1 MAEEVVV
8 ATGAASPE
16 PLDHKRKLADLD
28 NEATEAPQENHGEPN
43 EESPASDNADVAVSD
58 ESEAKRP
65 RLDGKPEENASENGH
80 KKRMVEEPA
89 KEDDTSEEDSEHPAS
104 LEEVSEREETE
115 KPTAEPNEAGDALDS
130 AEETEQPASLE
141 EVHEKEET
149 EQPTAEPHEAGG
161 AQDSAAEISQE
172 VKTQELSKE
181 ENQPPVVEAAL
192 PLQQEDG
199 SNSEHGQPSSVAE
212 TTTYRME
219 VPNSKVGVLIG
230 KAGDTI
236 RYLQYNSGA
245 KIQIMRDSDADPNRL
260 SRPVE
265 IVGTSESIKKA
276 EELINAVIA
285 EADAGGSP
293 SLIAR
298 GLTSSHS
305 MATAEQIQIQVPNE
319 KVGLIIGRGGE
330 TIKSLQTRSGAR
342 IQLIP
347 QNLPE
352 GDESKERTIRV
363 TGDKKQIEIA
373 TDMIKEVMNQTV
385 RPSPHSTGFNQQAYR
400 PRGPGGNQWG
410 QRGPHPSH
418 PAAYDYPHRGPYPSH
433 NTQYQHPAF
442 GNYPQQMGGPRS
454 SYSSGWEQRPPP
466 SMQGPPPSSGGYDY
480 YGGRSHYSDAP
491 PSHFPG
497 AMPAHAPGPSP
508 APALGPPQTQS
519 SYNYSQ
525 QQNQGYGHAAPY
537 SQAAPH
543 QSYGH
548 GYEQKYDHHAPS
560 QNPYGGHGNAQQLYP
575 QAGAQ
580 QVYPG
585 QQQYDKPPS
594 YGAPAQGP
602 PPQSYGAPRVGQPG
616 EPYQGGSAPATY
628 GQNVQPQQTYQY
640 PTGGSTQQYP
650 TPYGIPNTDGY
661 NQAPAAAAAANYHPQ
676 QGSQAGYGQPGVQQL
691 SAYGQQVAPAA
702 AYEQY
707 PTTQQGY
714 PEQAAAN
721 TAGYAAYQA
730 PQDPAAYSSAQATAA
745 AVYSAPASGQPT
757 YPQQTAAQPSYDQS
771 VPQSGGYGT
780 VPSSAP
786 VGYGK
791 SVSPQPQ
798 PQPQPGYPQYDST
811 QVYGA
816 SR

>member
-28 NEATEAPQENHGEPN
+28 NEPTETLDENHAEPN
-43 EESPASDNADVAVSD
+43 EESAAPDTVDVATSD

-80 KKRMVEEPA
+80 QENKQEELVT
-89 KEDDTSEEDSEHPAS
+89 KEDDKQSSEE
-104 LEEVSEREETE
+104 
-115 KPTAEPNEAGDALDS
+115 
-130 AEETEQPASLE
+130 EQPASVE
-141 EVHEKEET
+141 EVPEKEET
-149 EQPTAEPHEAGG
+149 EQLTAEPHEVGD
-161 AQDSAAEISQE
+161 AQDSAVEISQE
-172 VKTQELSKE
+172 DKTQELSKE
-181 ENQPPVVEAAL
+181 ESQPPEVEASL
-192 PLQQEDG
+192 PLQEEDV
-199 SNSEHGQPSSVAE
+199 SNAGKDQASSEAE
-212 TTTYRME
+212 TTTYKME

-245 KIQIMRDSDADPNRL
+245 KIQIMRDAEADPNRL
-260 SRPVE
+260 TRPVE
-265 IVGTSESIKKA
+265 IIGTSENIKKA

-305 MATAEQIQIQVPNE
+305 IATAEQIQLQVPNE

-400 PRGPGGNQWG
+400 PRGPGGPTQWG

-480 YGGRSHYSDAP
+480 YGQRSHYSDAP

-508 APALGPPQTQS
+508 APALGPPQNQS

-525 QQNQGYGHAAPY
+525 QQSQGYGHAAPY

-548 GYEQKYDHHAPS
+548 GYEQKYDHHAPA

-585 QQQYDKPPS
+585 QQQYDNKPPS
-594 YGAPAQGP
+594 YGVPAQGP
-602 PPQSYGAPRVGQPG
+602 PPQSYGAPRVGQPA
-616 EPYQGGSAPATY
+616 EPYQGASAPASY
-628 GQNVQPQQTYQY
+628 GQNMQPQQTYPY
-640 PTGGSTQQYP
+640 PTGASAQQYP
-650 TPYGIPNTDGY
+650 PYATVPTTDGY
-661 NQAPAAAAAANYHPQ
+661 NQAPAASAAAGYSQ
-676 QGSQAGYGQPGVQQL
+676 QGAQAGYGQPGVQQP
-691 SAYGQQVAPAA
+691 SAYSQQVAPTA
-702 AYEQY
+702 AYGQY
-707 PTTQQGY
+707 PTSQQGY

-721 TAGYAAYQA
+721 AAAGYAAYQA
-730 PQDPAAYSSAQATAA
+730 PQDPTAYTGATAA
-745 AVYSAPASGQPT
+745 AAAAYTAPASGQPGYT
-757 YPQQTAAQPSYDQS
+757 QQTATQATYEQS
-771 VPQSGGYGT
+771 IPQSGGYGT
-780 VPSSAP
+780 VPSSAA

-791 SVSPQPQ
+791 SVS

>member
-16 PLDHKRKLADLD
+16 PLDHKRKLVDLD
-28 NEATEAPQENHGEPN
+28 SEPTEATEENHAEPI
-43 EESPASDNADVAVSD
+43 EGSAAPDAADVPISD
-58 ESEAKRP
+58 ESEYKRP
-65 RLDGKPEENASENGH
+65 RLEGKPEGNASENGH
-80 KKRMVEEPA
+80 EEKKEEELEPKEDYKQSSEEEP
-89 KEDDTSEEDSEHPAS
+89 PAS
-104 LEEVSEREETE
+104 VEVL
-115 KPTAEPNEAGDALDS
+115 P
-130 AEETEQPASLE
+130 
-141 EVHEKEET
+141 EKEGT
-149 EQPTAEPHEAGG
+149 EQPTEEPHEAGD
-161 AQDSAAEISQE
+161 AQDSAAEISQDSAAE
-172 VKTQELSKE
+172 ISQEDKTQELSKE
-181 ENQPPVVEAAL
+181 ESQPSEVEAAP
-192 PLQQEDG
+192 PLQEEDI
-199 SNSEHGQPSSVAE
+199 SNAEQDQPSSESE
-212 TTTYRME
+212 TTTYKME

-245 KIQIMRDSDADPNRL
+245 KIQIMRDAEADPNRL
-260 SRPVE
+260 TRPVE
-265 IVGTSESIKKA
+265 IIGTSENIKKA

-305 MATAEQIQIQVPNE
+305 IATAEQIQLQVPNE

-400 PRGPGGNQWG
+400 PRGPGGPTQWG
-410 QRGPHPSH
+410 HRGPHPSH
-418 PAAYDYPHRGPYPSH
+418 PAGYDYPHRGPYPSH
-433 NTQYQHPAF
+433 NTQYQHPGY

-454 SYSSGWEQRPPP
+454 SYGSGWEQRPPP

-480 YGGRSHYSDAP
+480 YGQRSHYSDAP

-497 AMPAHAPGPSP
+497 AMPSHAPGPSP
-508 APALGPPQTQS
+508 APTHGPPQTQS
-519 SYNYSQ
+519 SYNYNQ
-525 QQNQGYGHAAPY
+525 QQGQGYGHTAPY

-548 GYEQKYDHHAPS
+548 GYEQKYDHHAPA
-560 QNPYGGHGNAQQLYP
+560 QNPYSGHGNAQHYP
-575 QAGAQ
+575 QAGTQ

-585 QQQYDKPPS
+585 QQYDNKPSS
-594 YGAPAQGP
+594 YGVSQQGP
-602 PPQSYGAPRVGQPG
+602 PPQSYGAPRVGQPA

-628 GQNVQPQQTYQY
+628 GQNMQPQQTYPYQS
-640 PTGGSTQQYP
+640 GGSTQQYP
-650 TPYGIPNTDGY
+650 PYGAAPSTDGY
-661 NQAPAAAAAANYHPQ
+661 NQAPAASAAAGYSQ
-676 QGSQAGYGQPGVQQL
+676 QGAQAGYGQPSVQQP

-702 AYEQY
+702 AYGQY
-707 PTTQQGY
+707 PTSQQGY
-714 PEQAAAN
+714 SEQAAAN
-721 TAGYAAYQA
+721 TAAGYAAYQA
-730 PQDPAAYSSAQATAA
+730 PQDPAAYSGGTAA
-745 AVYSAPASGQPT
+745 AAAAYTAPASGQQGYT
-757 YPQQTAAQPSYDQS
+757 QQTATQPTYDQS
-771 VPQSGGYGT
+771 IQQSGGYGT

-798 PQPQPGYPQYDST
+798 PGYPQYDST

>member
-8 ATGAASPE
+8 ATGVASPE
-16 PLDHKRKLADLD
+16 PLDHKRKLADFD
-28 NEATEAPQENHGEPN
+28 REPIDEAPTENNG
-43 EESPASDNADVAVSD
+43 EESTAPDSSDVANSD
-58 ESEAKRP
+58 ESEAKRL
-65 RLDGKPEENASENGH
+65 RLDGESEENASENGYQE
-80 KKRMVEEPA
+80 KKPEELA
-89 KEDDTSEEDSEHPAS
+89 KEDGNQSSQE
-104 LEEVSEREETE
+104 
-115 KPTAEPNEAGDALDS
+115 
-130 AEETEQPASLE
+130 EQPASLE
-141 EVHEKEET
+141 EVPEKEEA
-149 EQPTAEPHEAGG
+149 EQLTSEPHEAGD

-172 VKTQELSKE
+172 DKTQELSKE
-181 ENQPPVVEAAL
+181 ESQPPEVEAAL
-192 PLQQEDG
+192 PLQENA
-199 SNSEHGQPSSVAE
+199 SNAEQDQPSSGAE
-212 TTTYRME
+212 TTTYRIE

-245 KIQIMRDSDADPNRL
+245 KIQIMRDAEVDPNCVT
-260 SRPVE
+260 RPVE
-265 IVGTSESIKKA
+265 LIGTSENIKKA

-293 SLIAR
+293 SLIAK

-305 MATAEQIQIQVPNE
+305 IATAEQIQLQVPNE
-319 KVGLIIGRGGE
+319 KVGLIIGKGGE

-352 GDESKERTIRV
+352 GDVSKEKTIRV
-363 TGDKKQIEIA
+363 TGDRKQIEIA
-373 TDMIKEVMNQTV
+373 TNMIKEVMSQTV

-400 PRGPGGNQWG
+400 PRGPGGPTQWG

-418 PAAYDYPHRGPYPSH
+418 PPAYDYPHRGPYPSH
-433 NTQYQHPAF
+433 NTQYQHPAY

-454 SYSSGWEQRPPP
+454 SYSSGWEQRAPR
-466 SMQGPPPSSGGYDY
+466 SMQGPPPPSSGGYDY
-480 YGGRSHYSDAP
+480 YGGRSHFSDTP

-525 QQNQGYGHAAPY
+525 QQSQGYGHAAPF

-548 GYEQKYDHHAPS
+548 GYEQKYDHHAPA

-580 QVYPG
+580 QAYPG
-585 QQQYDKPPS
+585 QQQYDNKPPS
-594 YGAPAQGP
+594 YGVPAQGLP
-602 PPQSYGAPRVGQPG
+602 TQSYGAPRVSQPA
-616 EPYQGGSAPATY
+616 EPYQGGSAPASY
-628 GQNVQPQQTYQY
+628 GQNMQPQQTYPY

-650 TPYGIPNTDGY
+650 SYGTVPNTDGY
-661 NQAPAAAAAANYHPQ
+661 NQVPAASAAASYSQ
-676 QGSQAGYGQPGVQQL
+676 QGAQAGYGQPGVQQP

-702 AYEQY
+702 AYAQY
-707 PTTQQGY
+707 PTSQQGY
-714 PEQAAAN
+714 PEQAA
-721 TAGYAAYQA
+721 GYATYQA
-730 PQDPAAYSSAQATAA
+730 PQDPTAYSAATTAAPAAYT
-745 AVYSAPASGQPT
+745 APASGQPGYT
-757 YPQQTAAQPSYDQS
+757 QQAVSQPNYDQS
-771 VPQSGGYGT
+771 IPQSGGYGT

-791 SVSPQPQ
+791 SV
-798 PQPQPGYPQYDST
+798 
-811 QVYGA
+811 
-816 SR
+816 